1 MDTYIGRSMSKLWI
15 ISAILTACCFATES
29 YAQGVVTD
37 STVTT
42 TTKVITSSA
51 ELPTANI
58 NEMVQTLD
66 SGNTAWILTAS
77 ILVLF
82 MSIPGIALFYGGLV
96 RQKNI
101 LSIIMQ
107 TLLIV
112 GIVSILWV
120 TFGYSW
126 AFGTGFMKSDNP
138 LGFFIGGFDKMFL
151 HGISIDTLTTGNIPE
166 LIFVMF
172 QCMFAIITPALIL
185 GAFAERIKFSG
196 YMVFIILWVILAYF
210 PMAHWVWGGGFL
222 QQMGAIDFAG
232 GTVVHI
238 NAGISALVMAIMIGK
253 RDDYKIG
260 HPITPHNITFVFM
273 GTSFLWLGW
282 FGFNAGSG
290 LAADGLAA
298 NAFLVTHIATAMAA
312 VTWMII
318 DWMCNKKPTTVGACT
333 GAVAG
338 LVAITPAAGTV
349 DLLGAFFIGLITP
362 VICFFMVAVIKP
374 RFKYDDALDA
384 FGVHGMGGIVG
395 SVLTG
400 VFATRYITGEDGVQ
414 GALYGDWHQLW
425 IQIFTT
431 IVAIVFSAVIT
442 FILFKV
448 VNAWI
453 GIRADKR
460 VEDEGL
466 DIYEHG
472 ESAYN

>member
-1 MDTYIGRSMSKLWI
+1 MSRHIIYAISKIGIMAAI
-15 ISAILTACCFATES
+15 IMACLFAPSA
-29 YAQGVVTD
+29 YAQD
-37 STVTT
+37 
-42 TTKVITSSA
+42 TTKLSEEIT
-51 ELPTANI
+51 
-58 NEMVQTLD
+58 MVEETPVLN
-66 SGNTAWILTAS
+66 SGNTAWLIVAT
-77 ILVLF
+77 ILVLL

-112 GIVSILWV
+112 GVVSILWV
-120 TFGYSW
+120 AFGYSW
-126 AFGTGFMKSDNP
+126 AFGTSFMESGNP
-138 LGFFIGGFDKMFL
+138 LGAIIGGFDKVFL
-151 HGISIDTLTTGNIPE
+151 HGITINTLTTGDIPE
-166 LIFVMF
+166 LTFVMF

-238 NAGISALVMAIMIGK
+238 NAGISALVMAIMLGK
-253 RDDYKIG
+253 REDYRIG
-260 HPITPHNITFVFM
+260 HPVTPHNITFVFM

-298 NAFLVTHIATAMAA
+298 NAFMVTHIATAVAA

-318 DWMCNKKPTTVGACT
+318 DWFCNKKPTTVGACT

-362 VICFFMVAVIKP
+362 IVCFFMVAVVKP
-374 RFKYDDALDA
+374 KFKYDDALDA
-384 FGVHGMGGIVG
+384 FGVHGIGGIVG
-395 SVLTG
+395 SILTG
-400 VFATRYITGEDGVQ
+400 VFATQYITGEGGVE

-425 IQIFTT
+425 VQ
-431 IVAIVFSAVIT
+431 IVATVVSILFSAVIT
-442 FILFKV
+442 FVLYKIVDSL
-448 VNAWI
+448 I
-453 GIRADKR
+453 GIRVDRR
-460 VEDEGL
+460 VEEEGL

-472 ESAYN
+472 ESAYNS

>member
-1 MDTYIGRSMSKLWI
+1 MSRHIIYAISKIGIMAAI
-15 ISAILTACCFATES
+15 IMACLFAPSA
-29 YAQGVVTD
+29 YAQDTAKL
-37 STVTT
+37 SEE
-42 TTKVITSSA
+42 IT
-51 ELPTANI
+51 
-58 NEMVQTLD
+58 MVEEAPVLN
-66 SGNTAWILTAS
+66 SGNTAWLIVAT
-77 ILVLF
+77 ILVLL

-112 GIVSILWV
+112 GVVSILWV
-120 TFGYSW
+120 AFGYSW
-126 AFGTGFMKSDNP
+126 AFDTSFMESGNP
-138 LGFFIGGFDKMFL
+138 LGAVIGGFNKVFL
-151 HGISIDTLTTGNIPE
+151 HGITINTLTTGDIPE
-166 LIFVMF
+166 LTFVMF

-238 NAGISALVMAIMIGK
+238 NAGISALIMAIMLGK
-253 RDDYKIG
+253 REDYRIG

-298 NAFLVTHIATAMAA
+298 NAFMVTHIATAVAA

-318 DWMCNKKPTTVGACT
+318 DWFCNKKPTTVGACT

-362 VICFFMVAVIKP
+362 IVCFFMVAVVKP
-374 RFKYDDALDA
+374 KFKYDDALDA
-384 FGVHGMGGIVG
+384 FGVHGIGGIVG
-395 SVLTG
+395 SILTG
-400 VFATRYITGEDGVQ
+400 VFATQYITGEGGAE

-425 IQIFTT
+425 VQ
-431 IVAIVFSAVIT
+431 IVATVVSILFSAVIT
-442 FILFKV
+442 FVLYKIVDSL
-448 VNAWI
+448 I
-453 GIRADKR
+453 GIRVDRR
-460 VEDEGL
+460 VEEEGL

-472 ESAYN
+472 ESAYNS

>member
-1 MDTYIGRSMSKLWI
+1 MSRHIIYAISKIGIMAAI
-15 ISAILTACCFATES
+15 IMACLFAPSA
-29 YAQGVVTD
+29 YAQD
-37 STVTT
+37 TV
-42 TTKVITSSA
+42 KLSEEITIV
-51 ELPTANI
+51 EETPVLN
-58 NEMVQTLD
+58 
-66 SGNTAWILTAS
+66 SGNTAWLIVAT
-77 ILVLF
+77 ILVLL

-112 GIVSILWV
+112 GVVSILWV
-120 TFGYSW
+120 AFGYSW
-126 AFGTGFMKSDNP
+126 AFGTSFMESGNP
-138 LGFFIGGFDKMFL
+138 LEAFL
-151 HGISIDTLTTGNIPE
+151 HGITINTLTTGDIPE
-166 LIFVMF
+166 LTFVMF

-238 NAGISALVMAIMIGK
+238 NAGISALVMAIMLGK
-253 RDDYKIG
+253 REDYRIG

-298 NAFLVTHIATAMAA
+298 NAFMVTHIATAVAA
-312 VTWMII
+312 VTWMLI
-318 DWMCNKKPTTVGACT
+318 DWFCNKKPTTVGACT

-362 VICFFMVAVIKP
+362 VICFFMVAVVKP
-374 RFKYDDALDA
+374 KFKYDDALDA
-384 FGVHGMGGIVG
+384 FGVHGIGGIVG
-395 SVLTG
+395 SILTG
-400 VFATRYITGEDGVQ
+400 VFATQYITGEGGVE

-425 IQIFTT
+425 VQ
-431 IVAIVFSAVIT
+431 IVATVVSILFSAVIT
-442 FILFKV
+442 FVLYKIVDSL
-448 VNAWI
+448 I
-453 GIRADKR
+453 GIRVDRR
-460 VEDEGL
+460 VEEEGL

-472 ESAYN
+472 ESAYNS

>member
-1 MDTYIGRSMSKLWI
+1 MSRHIIYAISKIGIMAAI
-15 ISAILTACCFATES
+15 IMACLFAPSA
-29 YAQGVVTD
+29 YAQDTAKL
-37 STVTT
+37 SEE
-42 TTKVITSSA
+42 IT
-51 ELPTANI
+51 
-58 NEMVQTLD
+58 MVEETPVLN
-66 SGNTAWILTAS
+66 SGNTAWLIVAT
-77 ILVLF
+77 ILVLL

-112 GIVSILWV
+112 GVVSILWV
-120 TFGYSW
+120 AFGYSW
-126 AFGTGFMKSDNP
+126 AFGTSFMESGNP
-138 LGFFIGGFDKMFL
+138 LGAIIGGFDKVFL
-151 HGISIDTLTTGNIPE
+151 HGITINTLTTGDIPE
-166 LIFVMF
+166 LTFVMF

-210 PMAHWVWGGGFL
+210 PMAHWVWGDGFL

-238 NAGISALVMAIMIGK
+238 NAGISALVMAIMLGK
-253 RDDYKIG
+253 REDYRIG
-260 HPITPHNITFVFM
+260 HPVTPHNITFVFM

-298 NAFLVTHIATAMAA
+298 NAFMVTHIATAVAA

-318 DWMCNKKPTTVGACT
+318 DWFCNKKPTTVGACT

-362 VICFFMVAVIKP
+362 IVCFFMVAVVKP
-374 RFKYDDALDA
+374 KFKYDDALDA
-384 FGVHGMGGIVG
+384 FGVHGIGGIVG
-395 SVLTG
+395 SILTG
-400 VFATRYITGEDGVQ
+400 VFATQYITGEGGVE

-425 IQIFTT
+425 VQ
-431 IVAIVFSAVIT
+431 IVATVVSILFSAVIT
-442 FILFKV
+442 FVLYKIVDSL
-448 VNAWI
+448 I
-453 GIRADKR
+453 GIRVDRR
-460 VEDEGL
+460 VEEEGL

-472 ESAYN
+472 ESAYNS